1 MRSLR
6 TAAAALAAIA
16 TTATPLATATTADA
30 AGQAVAVIA
39 LDVDWYGVAFSP
51 NGDHSQDKA
60 RIAFTLA
67 RKSEVIVKIRRT
79 NEARTLVYKE
89 KLGKVTRGDH
99 TWVWNGKNRNGKVV
113 KDGHYTA
120 ILVADQVAEDGKK
133 QSRGTAVYVD
143 TTFDATWAPRTSAD
157 TVYPNTAGYPTDFVG
172 LTLGN
177 VPDDPMTSLGK
188 VAEIVTDAEGRV
200 VSKQQPFQYLSS
212 GYYYS
217 MPLSFRGR
225 DAANDPLPAGTYG
238 LRFTVRDLAGNPGGT
253 KTVTVNVSD
262 RPLVEATGYV
272 VVAPTAASV
281 PAGRSLAQRRRR
293 RAARPV
299 RHRGALRGVR
309 RPGCDELPLVRRL
322 RGHLG
327 PAQPRDS
334 RWRRRPGTD
343 PAAGG
348 RAPRPAHLV
357 AVDAGQAHG
366 GR

>member
-1 MRSLR
+1 MHSLR

-16 TTATPLATATTADA
+16 TTASPLATATTADA
-30 AGQAVAVIA
+30 AEQAGPVIK

-120 ILVADQVAEDGKK
+120 VFVADQVAEDGKK
-133 QSRGTAVYVD
+133 QNRGTAVYVD

-225 DAANDPLPAGTYG
+225 DAANNPLPAGTYG

-253 KTVTVNVSD
+253 QTVTVNVSD

-281 PAGRSLAQRRRR
+281 PAGRSSSRGGDDVQPVPCGTVVPSEVYADPGAMSFRSSDACGGTWDRPSLATAGR
-293 RAARPV
+293 
-299 RHRGALRGVR
+299 
-309 RPGCDELPLVRRL
+309 
-322 RGHLG
+322 
-327 PAQPRDS
+327 
-334 RWRRRPGTD
+334 RRRPGTD

-357 AVDAGQAHG
+357 GVDAGQAHG

>member
-1 MRSLR
+1 MLPARRHRGSRGTTSLGHRTFFAVGDVTRSPCAPFVPPR
-6 TAAAALAAIA
+6 PRSPAIA
-16 TTATPLATATTADA
+16 TIASPLATATTADA
-30 AGQAVAVIA
+30 AGQAGPVIR

-120 ILVADQVAEDGKK
+120 VFVADEVAEDGKK

-143 TTFDATWAPRTSAD
+143 TRFDAAWAPRTSAD

-212 GYYYS
+212 GYVLLHAALVPWDV
-217 MPLSFRGR
+217 MPRTTRYRRGPTR
-225 DAANDPLPAGTYG
+225 
-238 LRFTVRDLAGNPGGT
+238 LRFSVRDLAGNPGGT
-253 KTVTVNVSD
+253 QGGD
-262 RPLVEATGYV
+262 RE
-272 VVAPTAASV
+272 
-281 PAGRSLAQRRRR
+281 R
-293 RAARPV
+293 
-299 RHRGALRGVR
+299 
-309 RPGCDELPLVRRL
+309 
-322 RGHLG
+322 LG
-327 PAQPRDS
+327 PATGRGD
-334 RWRRRPGTD
+334 RVR
-343 PAAGG
+343 GG
-348 RAPRPAHLV
+348 RADRRLESLRAVRRAEEATTCRPSRAAPWCPPRCTPTRV
-357 AVDAGQAHG
+357 
-366 GR
+366 R